1 MMSPSFLTWNQRLT
15 WIVTLGESQDMGRM
29 ARASAACRRLMTI
42 PKVGQL
48 TALAF
53 VAHPQ
58 SVDVRLARWLLM
70 ADDHLHER

>member
-1 MMSPSFLTWNQRLT
+1 MMSPAFLTWNQRLT

-29 ARASAACRRLMTI
+29 ARTSAPYRRLMTI

-58 SVDVRLARWLLM
+58 SVDTSKSLRPS
-70 ADDHLHER
+70 H

>member
-1 MMSPSFLTWNQRLT
+1 MESTFD
-15 WIVTLGESQDMGRM
+15 VDCYLGRKPGHGTDGEGLGG
-29 ARASAACRRLMTI
+29 CRRLMTI